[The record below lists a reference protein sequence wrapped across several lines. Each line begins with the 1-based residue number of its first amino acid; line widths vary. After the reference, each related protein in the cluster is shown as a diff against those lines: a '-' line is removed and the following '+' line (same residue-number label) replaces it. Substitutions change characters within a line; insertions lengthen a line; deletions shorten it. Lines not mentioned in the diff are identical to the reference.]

1 MRPSP
6 ARSLRSVFLAFSCFA
21 ALSFPL
27 RLLAASGPDE
37 PLTLLVSVSPERP
50 SSDAA
55 FIVTI
60 LVDYPDPSGTS
71 VRPPSF
77 PSTIALDRTR
87 TEPHLVRGTS
97 GRDERWTAIEFT
109 FTLRSEEDFVLGPF
123 EVSVPG
129 KWARTEPMTIR
140 VSPSQARQEARGG
153 GPTANLVWR
162 DVPAS
167 IRAGEAAEL
176 TLVLEGERA
185 PKDAELSAEAPENA
199 LLETSPPKPQDG
211 EAGIVGR
218 FKLTALQGPS
228 VRLPVV
234 TFSMGG
240 TNTLRSP
247 GGSIAVSA
255 AAARA
260 SPAATPA
267 RSASRGEGAETEG
280 ENPKAQ
286 GELLFPEAPGLPAPL
301 RFSAE
306 KTLSLARSA
315 WSSGD
320 RAIALAAL
328 RAAERD
334 TIAGFALTEIRREA
348 ERSLGIENAPN
359 ERYAPTSALIGLAIA
374 SVLLAIIAFFTARRV
389 TSGGHRGFKVA
400 ILFLV
405 LACVSVGRLLVVR
418 LDAAGVLGRG
428 VAAVA
433 PACIAY
439 RIPEKEGGASAR
451 FAEGEAI
458 RLRSSA
464 GSWIYA
470 EAADGRS
477 GWVEGLALIRY

>member
-1 MRPSP
+1 M
-6 ARSLRSVFLAFSCFA
+6 LLAFSCFA
-21 ALSFPL
+21 ATFFPA

-50 SSDAA
+50 SSDTA

-60 LVDYPDPSGTS
+60 LVDYPDPAGTS

-87 TEPHLVRGTS
+87 TEPHLMRGTS

-129 KWARTEPMTIR
+129 KWARTEPMAIR
-140 VSPSQARQEARGG
+140 VSPSQARQEGQGG
-153 GPTANLVWR
+153 GPQATLVWR
-162 DVPAS
+162 GVPAS

-176 TLVLEGERA
+176 TLALEGARA
-185 PKDAELSAEAPENA
+185 PKNAELSAEAPENA
-199 LLETSPPKPQDG
+199 LLETLPPKGQDG
-211 EAGIVGR
+211 ESGIIGR
-218 FKLTALQGPS
+218 FKLTALQAPS
-228 VRLPVV
+228 VRLPAV

-240 TNTLRSP
+240 GILLRSP

-255 AAARA
+255 AAARESTA
-260 SPAATPA
+260 AAPERSPAA
-267 RSASRGEGAETEG
+267 SEGAETEG
-280 ENPKAQ
+280 ESPKVQ
-286 GELLFPEAPGLPAPL
+286 GELQFPEAIGLPAPL

-315 WSSGD
+315 WGSGD
-320 RAIALAAL
+320 RAIALATL

-334 TIAGFALTEIRREA
+334 SITGFALTEVRRGA
-348 ERSLGIENAPN
+348 EHSLGIENAPN
-359 ERYAPTSALIGLAIA
+359 EPYAPTSALVFLAIT
-374 SVLLAIIAFFTARRV
+374 SILLSIIAFFTARRV
-389 TSGGHRGFKVA
+389 TSGGHRGYKVA

-405 LACVSVGRLLVVR
+405 LACVSLGRLLLVR
-418 LDAAGVLGRG
+418 LDAAGFLGRG
-428 VAAVA
+428 ISAIA

-464 GSWIYA
+464 GAWIYA